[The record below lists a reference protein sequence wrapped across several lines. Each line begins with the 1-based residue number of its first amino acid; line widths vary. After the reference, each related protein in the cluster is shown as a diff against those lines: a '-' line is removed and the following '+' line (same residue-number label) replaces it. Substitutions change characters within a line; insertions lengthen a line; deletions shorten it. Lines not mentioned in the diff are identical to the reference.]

1 VEQLGGHLLMCSEP
15 GRGST
20 FSFTLT
26 FEKAPQGTII
36 TNKADSEL
44 EYAAAAVHGMRVL
57 LVEDNDVN
65 RQVAQL
71 ILANY
76 GVTVDAA
83 PSGTTALRLFGE
95 QRYDLILMD
104 IQMPGMSGLEVTAQI
119 RRHADSVR
127 ARTPI
132 IALTANAFHEV
143 NEKYLAVG
151 IDDCLTKPFEE
162 AELLEKMSA
171 LRQASQQA
179 KRPLFDLSELYQM
192 AHGQTSFVRSILDSF
207 LENTPEVV
215 TQLAAAA
222 EASDWAQVGALVH
235 KIKPSLKVLHAH
247 ELLAPI
253 RVLESPETLADQ
265 QAKATEQ
272 LIGLLPQLLHALE
285 KHRQKLS

>member
-1 VEQLGGHLLMCSEP
+1 
-15 GRGST
+15 
-20 FSFTLT
+20 
-26 FEKAPQGTII
+26 
-36 TNKADSEL
+36 
-44 EYAAAAVHGMRVL
+44 MRVL

-83 PSGTTALRLFGE
+83 PNGATALRLFGE

-119 RRHADSVR
+119 RRHPDAVR

-132 IALTANAFHEV
+132 IALTANAFHEA

-162 AELLEKMSA
+162 AELLEKMSV

-179 KRPLFDLSELYQM
+179 TRPLFDLSELYQM
-192 AHGQTSFVRSILDSF
+192 AHGQTNFVRSILDSF

-215 TQLAAAA
+215 TQLTAAS

-247 ELLAPI
+247 DLLTPI
-253 RVLESPETLADQ
+253 RTLEAPDSLPEES
-265 QAKATEQ
+265 AKATKQ
-272 LIGLLPQLLHALE
+272 LIQLLPQLLRALE
-285 KHRQKLS
+285 QRRQKLS